1 MSGNL
6 EQPASQGDAETST
19 AKERQAPPPDDARK
33 PQTPPEINK
42 PSWKYALKRA
52 FSEFLRDRCTTLA
65 AALTYYS
72 VLAIFP
78 ALLAVVSLVGL
89 FGQAD
94 ETTDLLLSVLG
105 RVADDSVVQVLRQPI
120 EQLAQSNTA
129 GLALIIG
136 LAGAIWSASGYV
148 SAFSQAMNTVYEIDE
163 GRPFWKLRPMVL
175 LLTVILLI
183 IAVAI
188 VLLVIVS
195 GPIAEAIGETIGLGE
210 VALTVWSIAKWP
222 VIVLL
227 AILALAI
234 LYYGSPNVKQPKFR
248 WMSLGAFVALVIM
261 VIASLGFFFYVINFS
276 NYQKTYG
283 SIAGV
288 IILLLWLWIVN
299 LSLLFGAEFDA
310 EMERGRQLQ
319 AGIEAEESIQ
329 LPPRDDRQSKKMQ
342 EKEQK
347 TIEEGRQLRLRAEND
362 SRDDDDD
369 RRGGDARRDEDAP
382 KR

>member
-6 EQPASQGDAETST
+6 EQPASQGDAESST
-19 AKERQAPPPDDARK
+19 AKARQAPSPDDPRK
-33 PQTPPEINK
+33 PQSPPQIDK
-42 PSWKYALKRA
+42 PSWKYALKRSLTE
-52 FSEFLRDRCTTLA
+52 FSRDRCTTLA

-89 FGQAD
+89 FGQAQQ
-94 ETTDLLLSVLG
+94 TTDLLLGVLR
-105 RVADDSVVQVLRQPI
+105 RVTDESMVEVLRQPI
-120 EQLAQSNTA
+120 EQLAQSDAA
-129 GLALIIG
+129 GLALVIG
-136 LAGAIWSASGYV
+136 LVGAIWSASGYV

-188 VLLVIVS
+188 VLLLIVS
-195 GPIAEAIGETIGLGE
+195 GPIAEAIGEAVGLGE
-210 VALTVWSIAKWP
+210 VAITVWNIAKWP
-222 VIVLL
+222 VIVIL
-227 AILALAI
+227 AVLALAI

-248 WMSLGAFVALVIM
+248 WMSLGAFVALIVM
-261 VIASLGFFFYVINFS
+261 AIASLGFFFYVINFG

-347 TIEEGRQLRLRAEND
+347 TVDEGRELRLKAQ
-362 SRDDDDD
+362 RDGAGD
-369 RRGGDARRDEDAP
+369 RRDAGERDGDDE
-382 KR
+382 RGRS

>member
-19 AKERQAPPPDDARK
+19 AKERQAPPPDDPRK
-33 PQTPPEINK
+33 PQSPPQIDK
-42 PSWKYALKRA
+42 PSWKYALKRSFA
-52 FSEFLRDRCTTLA
+52 EFSRDRCTTLA

-89 FGQAD
+89 FGQAQQ
-94 ETTDLLLSVLG
+94 TTDLLLGVL
-105 RVADDSVVQVLRQPI
+105 RRITDESMVQVLRQPI
-120 EQLAQSNTA
+120 EQLAQSDAA
-129 GLALIIG
+129 GFALVIG

-188 VLLVIVS
+188 VLLLIVS
-195 GPIAEAIGETIGLGE
+195 GPIAEAIGEAVGLGE
-210 VALTVWSIAKWP
+210 VAIAVWSIAKWP
-222 VIVLL
+222 VIVIL
-227 AILALAI
+227 AVLALAI

-248 WMSLGAFVALVIM
+248 WMSLGAFVALIVM
-261 VIASLGFFFYVINFS
+261 AIASLGFFFYVINFG

-329 LPPRDDRQSKKMQ
+329 LPPRDDRQSRKMQ

-347 TIEEGRQLRLRAEND
+347 TVDEGRELRLKAQRDGAGDHD
-362 SRDDDDD
+362 SSDGSRE
-369 RRGGDARRDEDAP
+369 GDAAR
-382 KR
+382 

>member
-6 EQPASQGDAETST
+6 EQPASQSDAETST

-33 PQTPPEINK
+33 PQTPQQIDK

-52 FSEFLRDRCTTLA
+52 VSEFSRDRCTTLA

-89 FGQAD
+89 FGQAKQ
-94 ETTDLLLSVLG
+94 TTDLLVGVLR
-105 RVADDSVVQVLRQPI
+105 RVTDESVVQVLRQPI
-120 EQLAQSNTA
+120 EQLAQSDTA
-129 GLALIIG
+129 GFALIIG

-148 SAFSQAMNTVYEIDE
+148 GAFSQAMNTVYEIDE

-175 LLTVILLI
+175 LLTVILLV

-188 VLLVIVS
+188 VLLLIVS
-195 GPIAEAIGETIGLGE
+195 GPIAEAIGEAIGLGG

-222 VIVLL
+222 VIAIL
-227 AILALAI
+227 AVLALAI

-248 WMSLGAFVALVIM
+248 WMSLGAFVALLIM
-261 VIASLGFFFYVINFS
+261 VISSLGFFFYVINFG

-347 TIEEGRQLRLRAEND
+347 TIEECRELREQA
-362 SRDDDDD
+362 D
-369 RRGGDARRDEDAP
+369 RHRR
-382 KR
+382 

>member
-6 EQPASQGDAETST
+6 EQPASQGDAQSST
-19 AKERQAPPPDDARK
+19 AKEQQAPPPDDSRK
-33 PQTPPEINK
+33 PQTPPQIDK
-42 PSWKYALKRA
+42 PSWKYVLKRA
-52 FSEFLRDRCTTLA
+52 FAEFSRDRCTTLA

-78 ALLAVVSLVGL
+78 GLLAVVSLVGL
-89 FGQAD
+89 FGQAQQ
-94 ETTDLLLSVLG
+94 TTDLLLGVVR
-105 RVADDSVVQVLRQPI
+105 RVADESVVQVLRQPI
-120 EQLAQSNTA
+120 EQLAQSDAA
-129 GLALIIG
+129 GFALFIG

-183 IAVAI
+183 IAVVI
-188 VLLVIVS
+188 VMLLIVS
-195 GPIAEAIGETIGLGE
+195 GPIAEAVGNAIGLGQ
-210 VALTVWSIAKWP
+210 VALTVWSIVKWP
-222 VIVLL
+222 VIAIL
-227 AILALAI
+227 AILAVAI

-248 WMSLGAFVALVIM
+248 WMSLGAFVALLIM
-261 VIASLGFFFYVINFS
+261 VIASLGFFFYVVNFG

-347 TIEEGRQLRLRAEND
+347 TIDEGRELRERAEQSARED
-362 SRDDDDD
+362 GDDGREDESR
-369 RRGGDARRDEDAP
+369 RS
-382 KR
+382 

>member
-6 EQPASQGDAETST
+6 EQSASQGDTQSST
-19 AKERQAPPPDDARK
+19 AKEQQAPSPDDARK
-33 PQTPPEINK
+33 PQTPPQIDK
-42 PSWKYALKRA
+42 PSWKYVFKRA
-52 FSEFLRDRCTTLA
+52 LSEFSRDRCTTLA

-78 ALLAVVSLVGL
+78 ALLAIVSLVGL
-89 FGQAD
+89 FGQAKQ
-94 ETTDLLLSVLG
+94 TTDLLLGVLG
-105 RVADDSVVQVLRQPI
+105 RVADESVVEVLRQPI
-120 EQLAQSNTA
+120 EQLAQSNAA
-129 GLALIIG
+129 GLALFIG

-175 LLTVILLI
+175 LLTVILLV

-188 VLLVIVS
+188 VLLLIIS
-195 GPIAEAIGETIGLGE
+195 GPIAEAIGEAIGLGE
-210 VALTVWSIAKWP
+210 VAVTVWNIAKWP
-222 VIVLL
+222 VIVIL

-248 WMSLGAFVALVIM
+248 WMSLGALVALLIM

-347 TIEEGRQLRLRAEND
+347 TIEEGRKLRLNAENG
-362 SRDDDDD
+362 SHDDGDDHPD
-369 RRGGDARRDEDAP
+369 ADGRRR
-382 KR
+382 

>member
-6 EQPASQGDAETST
+6 EQPASQSDAQTST
-19 AKERQAPPPDDARK
+19 AKEQQAPPPDDARK
-33 PQTPPEINK
+33 PQTPPEIDK

-52 FSEFLRDRCTTLA
+52 LSEFLRDRCTTLA

-78 ALLAVVSLVGL
+78 ALLAIVSLVGL

-94 ETTDLLLSVLG
+94 ETTDLLLGVLG
-105 RVADDSVVQVLRQPI
+105 RVADESVVEVLRQPI
-120 EQLAQSNTA
+120 EQLAQSNSA
-129 GLALIIG
+129 GLALVIG

-175 LLTVILLI
+175 LLTVILLV

-188 VLLVIVS
+188 VMLLIVS
-195 GPIAEAIGETIGLGE
+195 GPIAEAIGEAIGLGE
-210 VALTVWSIAKWP
+210 VAVTVWSIAKWP
-222 VIVLL
+222 VIVIL

-261 VIASLGFFFYVINFS
+261 VIASLGFFFYVVNFS

-347 TIEEGRQLRLRAEND
+347 TIDEGRELRLGAENG
-362 SRDDDDD
+362 SHGDDDD
-369 RRGGDARRDEDAP
+369 RPDEGAHRR
-382 KR
+382 

>member
-1 MSGNL
+1 MSGNI
-6 EQPASQGDAETST
+6 EQPASQGDAQSST
-19 AKERQAPPPDDARK
+19 AKERQAPQPDDARK
-33 PQTPPEINK
+33 PQTPPEIDK

-105 RVADDSVVQVLRQPI
+105 RVADDSVVQVLRPPI

-129 GLALIIG
+129 GFALIIG

-148 SAFSQAMNTVYEIDE
+148 SAFSQAMNTIYEIDE

-222 VIVLL
+222 VIVIL

-261 VIASLGFFFYVINFS
+261 VVASLGFFFYVINFS

-310 EMERGRQLQ
+310 ELERGRQLQ

-347 TIEEGRQLRLRAEND
+347 TIDEGRELRLRGE
-362 SRDDDDD
+362 RLP
-369 RRGGDARRDEDAP
+369 RR
-382 KR
+382 

>member
-6 EQPASQGDAETST
+6 EQSASQGDTQSST
-19 AKERQAPPPDDARK
+19 AKEQQAPSPDDARK
-33 PQTPPEINK
+33 PQAPPQIDK
-42 PSWKYALKRA
+42 PSWKYVFKRA
-52 FSEFLRDRCTTLA
+52 LSEFSRDRCTTLA

-78 ALLAVVSLVGL
+78 ALLAIVSLVGL
-89 FGQAD
+89 FGQAKQ
-94 ETTDLLLSVLG
+94 TTDLLLGVLR
-105 RVADDSVVQVLRQPI
+105 RVADESVVEVLRQPI
-120 EQLAQSNTA
+120 EQLAHSNAA
-129 GLALIIG
+129 GLALFIG

-175 LLTVILLI
+175 LLTVILLV

-188 VLLVIVS
+188 VLLLIIS
-195 GPIAEAIGETIGLGE
+195 GPIAEAIGEAIGLGE
-210 VALTVWSIAKWP
+210 VAVTVWNIAKWP
-222 VIVLL
+222 VIVIL
-227 AILALAI
+227 AVLALAI

-248 WMSLGAFVALVIM
+248 WMSLGALVALLIM

-319 AGIEAEESIQ
+319 AGIKAEESIQ

-342 EKEQK
+342 EKKQK
-347 TIEEGRQLRLRAEND
+347 TIEEGRELRLNADND
-362 SRDDDDD
+362 SHEDGDD
-369 RRGGDARRDEDAP
+369 RPDADARR
-382 KR
+382 R